1 MSKSL
6 HKTVLAGIL
15 ALALILG
22 SCVDEPTIAPVKI
35 PFAMMRF
42 GNLLANVDNID
53 VYVDGE
59 RVASNISQNHFSE
72 FMKVTSVKRNIELKN
87 SDTGEVLY
95 SKSVDA
101 VSYDEITFFA
111 AAYFSSDIDSTTMAT
126 FTYTEGATYHVEA
139 PPAGKGQVYFFH
151 GSGDTPTESTK
162 NLDIRAVFT
171 APGDTV
177 ATDSLLTP
185 NIYDAAGVETNNE
198 FLAFG
203 DLENNYSFLLEPQT
217 YTFNFTLTNADGDET
232 NTLVATVDLTVEAG
246 TVNYVYLS
254 GLPSDV
260 KVATESMMPLPA
272 LDK

>member
-6 HKTVLAGIL
+6 YKTVLSGIL
-15 ALALILG
+15 ALAFVLG

-42 GNLLANVDNID
+42 GNLLANVENID
-53 VYVDGE
+53 VYIDGE

-72 FMKVTSVKRNIELKN
+72 FMRVTSVKRAVELRN
-87 SDTGEVLY
+87 SDTGEVIY
-95 SKSVDA
+95 SKTIDA
-101 VSYDEITFFA
+101 ISYDEITFFA
-111 AAYFSSDIDSTTMAT
+111 AAYFSPNIDSTTMAT
-126 FTYTEGATYHVEA
+126 VAYTEGATYHVEA

-151 GSGDTPTESTK
+151 GAGDTPTEATQ

-171 APGDTV
+171 APGDTA

-185 NIYDAAGVETNNE
+185 NLYDAANVETNNE

-203 DLENNYSFLLEPQT
+203 DLENNYDFLLEPQT

-232 NTLVATVDLTVEAG
+232 NTLIATVDLTVEAG
-246 TVNYVYLS
+246 TMNYVYLS
-254 GLPSDV
+254 GRPSDI